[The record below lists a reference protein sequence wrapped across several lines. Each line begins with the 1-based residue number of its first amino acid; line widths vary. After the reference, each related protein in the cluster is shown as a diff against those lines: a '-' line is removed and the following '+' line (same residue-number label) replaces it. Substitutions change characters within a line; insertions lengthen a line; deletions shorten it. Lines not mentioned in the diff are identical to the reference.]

1 MSYKSS
7 VLPFFSENAQDV
19 VQHILYL
26 LPDATLCM
34 EELEIIASKIS
45 DIVEFADVSVT
56 LAETVLSILDY
67 IVLQEIEDENFR
79 KITNR

>member
-1 MSYKSS
+1 
-7 VLPFFSENAQDV
+7 
-19 VQHILYL
+19 
-26 LPDATLCM
+26 M
-34 EELEIIASKIS
+34 EELKIIASKIS